1 MPGVCDILAF
11 ASRFLFGAKVCYA
24 TRVRSPLH
32 IALVLALF
40 APLGV
45 PYACASAAP
54 QPPSP
59 GPAVVHAPPP
69 DDPAHSERYRGLVIS
84 ANHRLRDGAYAAGLA
99 LADEALRVL
108 PFGIEAGVA
117 KIEAHLAL
125 GERVPAEDF
134 ALRLAERHPDRAE
147 AHFALGKALYALG
160 RISEARDAFTAA
172 LARAPDDRPSLLG
185 LLTTLVHDPEVPLA
199 ELEARADELMPDAP
213 ADALH
218 ALAMAQEIR
227 GDASAADALY
237 ERALAARARHPF
249 AHYNLARLRL
259 AQRGMVAARS
269 HFQAFLDQAPPW
281 AAREVAEVQKL
292 LEENARHE

>member
-11 ASRFLFGAKVCYA
+11 ASRFLFEAKVCYA

-32 IALVLALF
+32 IALVLALL
-40 APLGV
+40 APLGG
-45 PYACASAAP
+45 PCACVSAAP
-54 QPPSP
+54 QPPSQ

-69 DDPAHSERYRGLVIS
+69 SEAHSERYRGLVIA
-84 ANHRLRDGAYAAGLA
+84 ANDRLRGGAYAAGLA

-108 PFGIEAGVA
+108 PFGIEAGLA

-185 LLTTLVHDPEVPLA
+185 LLTTLVHDPTVPLA
-199 ELEARADELMPDAP
+199 ELEARADELMSDAP

-227 GDASAADALY
+227 GDPAAADALY

-292 LEENARHE
+292 LEENARNE